1 MNTEPETIKTII
13 DTEATT
19 ESHFRQLARLVSLQP
34 YYADDNAIL
43 FCGASEKVLP
53 LIPAN
58 SIDLTVT
65 SPPYDNLRTYKGF
78 TFDFETIAKELY
90 RVTKDGGVV
99 VWVVNDATVDGSET
113 LTSCKQKIFF
123 REQCG
128 FNIHDTMI
136 WEKPGASNPSTN
148 RYHQI
153 FEYMIV
159 LSKGQP
165 KTFNGLKDRKN
176 KWTQRFGKGTVRGA
190 NGEMNHSKQDRI
202 TYAENGLRNNI
213 WYMKTASQENVCGEN
228 KHPAPFSEELAND
241 HILSWSNKSDI
252 VLDCFNGSGTTM
264 KAAKLLKRN
273 SIGIEIAKEYCE
285 LTVRRINKPMP
296 LFNGLSS

>member
-1 MNTEPETIKTII
+1 MNTEIESIKTLN
-13 DTEATT
+13 DTEVKDV
-19 ESHFRQLARLVSLQP
+19 SPIRQLEGMVSLQP
-34 YYADDNAIL
+34 FYVDDNAIL

-53 LIPAN
+53 LLPAN
-58 SIDLTVT
+58 SVDLTVT

-99 VWVVNDATVDGSET
+99 VWVVNDATIDGSET

-128 FNIHDTMI
+128 FNIHDTMMYKKQNGGI
-136 WEKPGASNPSTN
+136 AGSTLC
-148 RYHQI
+148 YLQY
-153 FEYMIV
+153 FEYMFI
-159 LSKGQP
+159 LSKGRP
-165 KTFNGLKDRKN
+165 KVINLIRDRKN
-176 KWTQRFGKGTVRGA
+176 VVEPREKLEAMGRRFE
-190 NGEMNHSKQDRI
+190 NGEKKGQRVI
-202 TYAENGLRNNI
+202 KRYEFGVRTNI
-213 WYMKTASQENVCGEN
+213 WEYSTGNEEVDE
-228 KHPAPFSEELAND
+228 HPAIYPEQLAKD
-241 HILSWSNKSDI
+241 HILSWSNEGDT
-252 VLDCFNGSGTTM
+252 VLDCFSGSGTTM

-296 LFNGLSS
+296 LFNGLTS